1 MKVWTLAASTLESFL
16 HNRLI
21 VVLLLVGMG
30 IILMLMIPLLGVRAK
45 ITGSNQAM
53 IESVVL
59 EVISN
64 VVNFMSGLG
73 SLLAA
78 WAATDSLVS
87 ELKAGTVLA
96 VMARPVK
103 RWEFLLAKYAGVLLL
118 MAGYVAMMIGV
129 TYMLAWL
136 GGQHIHANPVVLLV
150 YPLVRYAIYA
160 AIALLFA
167 TVAGPVMTMA
177 GVMIIAIVNDMV
189 QPAAMNWK
197 PRLMWLKTGLYYIL
211 PSTELLSEG
220 RFLSL
225 RQAALKPTTWQEHGT
240 ALLYGLDY
248 ALVILLLAMW
258 SFSGRSLRR
267 D

>member
-1 MKVWTLAASTLESFL
+1 MKLWTLAASTLESFL

-21 VVLLLVGMG
+21 VVLLLVGIG
-30 IILMLMIPLLGVRAK
+30 IILMMMIPLLGARAK

-53 IESVVL
+53 MESVVL
-59 EVISN
+59 EAISE
-64 VVNFMSGLG
+64 VVSFMSGLG

-103 RWEFLLAKYAGVLLL
+103 RWEFLLGKYAGVLLL
-118 MAGYVAMMIGV
+118 MAGYAAMMIGV
-129 TYMLAWL
+129 TYLLAWL
-136 GGQHIHANPVVLLV
+136 GGQHIHANPLVLFA

-160 AIALLFA
+160 AMAMLLA
-167 TVAGPVMTMA
+167 TVFGSVMSMVC
-177 GVMIIAIVNDMV
+177 VMGIAIVNLLV
-189 QPAAMNWK
+189 QPGAPEWK
-197 PRLMWLKTGLYYIL
+197 PKLMWLKAGLYYVL
-211 PSTELLSEG
+211 PSTNLLSEE

-225 RQAALKPTTWQEHGT
+225 RQAALKPTTWMEHGT
-240 ALLYGLDY
+240 SLLYGLDY

-258 SFSGRSLRR
+258 SFRARTLRR

>member
-21 VVLLLVGMG
+21 VVLLLVGIG
-30 IILMLMIPLLGVRAK
+30 IILIMMIPLLGVKAK
-45 ITGSNQAM
+45 ITGTNQAM
-53 IESVVL
+53 VESVVL
-59 EVISN
+59 QVVSEV
-64 VVNFMSGLG
+64 VGFMSGLG

-78 WAATDSLVS
+78 WAATDSLVT

-103 RWEFLLAKYAGVLLL
+103 RWEFLLGKYAGVMML
-118 MAGYVAMMIGV
+118 MAGYAAMMIGV
-129 TYMLAWL
+129 SYLLAWL
-136 GGQHIHANPVVLLV
+136 GGQHIHANPLVLFAH
-150 YPLVRYAIYA
+150 PLVRYTIYA
-160 AIALLFA
+160 AMAMLLA
-167 TVAGPVMTMA
+167 TVLGSVMSMVS
-177 GVMIIAIVNDMV
+177 VMGIAIVNSMV
-189 QPAAMNWK
+189 EPGSWDWK
-197 PRLMWLKTGLYYIL
+197 PKLMWLKTALYYVL
-211 PSTELLSEG
+211 PSTNLLSEE

-258 SFSGRSLRR
+258 SFRGRTLRR